1 MLKGGGGSEA
11 VREETGLLAF
21 RKKLGLKLDEIL
33 DPSEEGLEH
42 PAEQLGLFSLGIW
55 EPLKLLE

>member
-1 MLKGGGGSEA
+1 MRKKTE
-11 VREETGLLAF
+11 LLAF
-21 RKKLGLKLDEIL
+21 RKKLGLKLEEIL

-42 PAEQLGLFSLGIW
+42 PTEQLSLSPLGTW